1 MLSVDSVAT
10 IIPFLL
16 QYRLRAFSLLNIKYN
31 ELYRQQQNLSINFLE
46 WIRFLS
52 QPTHIQ

>member
-1 MLSVDSVAT
+1 MLSVDPIAT